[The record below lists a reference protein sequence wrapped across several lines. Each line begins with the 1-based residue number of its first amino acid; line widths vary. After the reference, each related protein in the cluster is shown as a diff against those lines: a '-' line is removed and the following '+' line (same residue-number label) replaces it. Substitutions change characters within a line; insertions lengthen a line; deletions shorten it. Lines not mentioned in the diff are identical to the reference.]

1 MRKCIAVFLI
11 AALALGLSVP
21 AFAEPQYVTT
31 VFLPPEKD
39 EAYWERE
46 FQLNKE
52 QDWEVN
58 GLPAYDGPLPDA
70 PAPTEAE
77 RAKWKEDAQKAL
89 EEHQQWQET
98 DLSMEAGRRG
108 KLMEQV
114 FGDKLHE
121 FSIPETTFEGS
132 YQEFSGNDGSTTRV
146 YEDGSVDTKYAD
158 GSWEGMDNQGNRVAE
173 DKDGN
178 RTISFINGDTGTY
191 RDGTLTVKQT
201 DGATVTYRPD
211 DTISWTNDTGL
222 VIDYNAYG
230 ERTAIGFEGGDKVE
244 LVHGQLPPGDQKIT
258 GPNGAYLD
266 WHNGNTSELSE
277 DGMSVVDGDGNYG
290 LKVKGTNGATGKL
303 EIDPEYNQHIDEEAT
318 IAEKQKNNGKGGT
331 IYTSDTKIDVSSMDG
346 GALEIISDNN
356 HDDKISVTYQDPD
369 GNVSTDKQFGN
380 GFFEKTYESADG
392 KERYHESLDENGLN
406 AEYTDKDG
414 THKLTQTVV
423 NEDGSVSIKY
433 DGGAEIRMNPDGTT
447 EGDFANGVKIALDK
461 DGNPRELS
469 AEGERYT
476 FDEDG
481 KLLEAEFTLP
491 DGSQMIKDEN
501 GCRMIRPD
509 GEELTVD
516 AEGNVYDKNGEL
528 VKGAHDDEGFDDPSK
543 WAKPETPL
551 TDTPSVPTGD
561 ALSRESVTGSYPI
574 SGSVMRIREDGS
586 EGTEAF
592 SCTAVIAPVGDDS
605 LSLTIDGTDMGT
617 GIYNES
623 NGTFSVVFD
632 GTEHIACS
640 FRKSGDN
647 VALHLTSTEKTEAG
661 TVTTG
666 TLSGEKNGLTLEA
679 ICGTYADVGG
689 STYRTL
695 DEHWKE
701 IVMSVPEGTT
711 ITVFDVGDGC
721 IDFKT
726 SVTGESTGERLRF
739 DPATGV
745 ATASYKP
752 EGIAVP
758 MVYKAQFKDLGGG
771 RYSVRI
777 TTMWG
782 DDVWLDFTG
791 EKSP

>member
-46 FQLNKE
+46 FRLNKE

-58 GLPAYDGPLPDA
+58 GLPEYTGPEANA

-77 RAKWKEDAQKAL
+77 LAKWKEDAQKAL

-98 DLSMEAGRRG
+98 DLSLESERRG

-121 FSIPETTFEGS
+121 FSVPETTFEGN
-132 YQEFSGNDGSTTRV
+132 YQEFTGNDGSVTRV

-222 VIDYNAYG
+222 VIDYNANG

-290 LKVKGTNGATGKL
+290 LKVKGTNGATGRL
-303 EIDPEYNQHIDEEAT
+303 EIDPEYNPHIDEEAT
-318 IAEKQKNNGKGGT
+318 IAEKQKNNGKGGE

-346 GALEIISDNN
+346 SALEIVSDNN

-414 THKLTQTVV
+414 THKLAETTV

-491 DGSQMIKDEN
+491 DGSRIAKDET
-501 GCRMIRPD
+501 GCKMIRPD

-543 WAKPETPL
+543 RAKPETA
-551 TDTPSVPTGD
+551 DAQTPEDDFTG
-561 ALSRESVTGSYPI
+561 GY
-574 SGSVMRIREDGS
+574 
-586 EGTEAF
+586 
-592 SCTAVIAPVGDDS
+592 
-605 LSLTIDGTDMGT
+605 
-617 GIYNES
+617 Y
-623 NGTFSVVFD
+623 
-632 GTEHIACS
+632 
-640 FRKSGDN
+640 
-647 VALHLTSTEKTEAG
+647 
-661 TVTTG
+661 
-666 TLSGEKNGLTLEA
+666 
-679 ICGTYADVGG
+679 GTYTYTAYWDGGKQRQGNRAYYVYAYNGCYYLAWAKDPNDVKA
-689 STYRTL
+689 L
-695 DEHWKE
+695 IQEHGVDGFFK
-701 IVMSVPEGTT
+701 GYY
-711 ITVFDVGDGC
+711 DGDL
-721 IDFKT
+721 T
-726 SVTGESTGERLRF
+726 AENASF
-739 DPATGV
+739 DPATRTG
-745 ATASYKP
+745 TYLEKSYMNDVQYISTVYTFTFDGGGGLTVSW
-752 EGIAVP
+752 ESQN
-758 MVYKAQFKDLGGG
+758 VYKDSARPQESG
-771 RYSVRI
+771 
-777 TTMWG
+777 T
-782 DDVWLDFTG
+782 FTG
-791 EKSP
+791 SRK